1 MGSAGT
7 TEFSCLGRF
16 DRSLKMEYP
25 QFKTVFNKKGVDLL
39 PHRDPFL
46 FVDRLISADDTGALG
61 EYTFDFGKN
70 AFFEGHFPGRPV
82 VPGVVL
88 VEAMS
93 QVAGASLIARDVI
106 GEKVGFALA
115 SISEAKFRR
124 PVCPGERF
132 VTVAKVVR
140 ERAPVGV
147 YELKGYVDGALA
159 AECRVTCMILRE
171 GARK

>member
-1 MGSAGT
+1 MSP
-7 TEFSCLGRF
+7 
-16 DRSLKMEYP
+16 KMEYP

-46 FVDRLISADDTGALG
+46 FVDTLVSADETGALG

-70 AFFEGHFPGRPV
+70 SFFEGHFPGRPV

-93 QVAGASLIARDVI
+93 QVAGASLIARDVV
-106 GEKVGFALA
+106 GGKVGFALA
-115 SISEAKFRR
+115 TISEAKFRR
-124 PVCPGERF
+124 PVCPGEKL

-159 AECRVTCMILRE
+159 AECRVTCMILRD